1 VLDTAL
7 HLTALRAAGER
18 QDVRMFTSMEHWM
31 RSLTF
36 ALVSISAVLLV
47 SSCAMIDSYTGEDVN
62 KPVRENGV
70 PASAEVLE
78 IWDTGVRLNDNP
90 VVGFRLLVTLDDG
103 TSYEAETKNVVSVVH
118 IPQVQPGAILPVK
131 VDPQN
136 HELVALEIYERR
148 E

>member
-1 VLDTAL
+1 
-7 HLTALRAAGER
+7 
-18 QDVRMFTSMEHWM
+18 MFTNMEHWM
-31 RSLTF
+31 RSLPF

-136 HELVALEIYERR
+136 HQLVALEIYERR